1 MKDYF
6 FCYNPKLAQFLR
18 HEKNIEYITK
28 AKHTN
33 TDKLFYLFERSQKL
47 SDGIEEYQNITKSGQ

>member
-6 FCYNPKLAQFLR
+6 FCYNPKLARFLR
-18 HEKNIEYITK
+18 HEKDIEYIIK

-33 TDKLFYLFERSQKL
+33 TDKIFYLFEQSKEL
-47 SDGIEEYQNITKSGQ
+47 SNGINEYKKISKSGH